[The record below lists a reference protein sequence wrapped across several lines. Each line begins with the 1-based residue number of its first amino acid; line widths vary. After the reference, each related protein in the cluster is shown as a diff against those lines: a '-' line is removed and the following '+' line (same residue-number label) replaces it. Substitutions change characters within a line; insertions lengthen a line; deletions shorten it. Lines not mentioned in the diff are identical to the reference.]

1 MKFKNPFI
9 SPAKFNIQLI
19 ELILA
24 MHGVIISVSYG
35 FGRWFDLKVS
45 SSSYSFDSSYAGR
58 ENLGSDC
65 QAVSVVYWPQVESQ
79 G

>member
-1 MKFKNPFI
+1 
-9 SPAKFNIQLI
+9 
-19 ELILA
+19 
-24 MHGVIISVSYG
+24 MHGVNISVSYF

-45 SSSYSFDSSYAGR
+45 SSSYSFDSSYARR